1 MRVKRWF
8 AGGHGINGQMQ
19 RQGPYETDIEAAE
32 QVIMANGIP
41 MEGAFIWPELVDVAS
56 GNEDILAIIKDSNK
70 FPCDIS
76 PKARLY
82 NVT

>member
-1 MRVKRWF
+1 MRAKRWF
-8 AGGHGINGQMQ
+8 AKGGHIE
-19 RQGPYETDIEAAE
+19 RSGPYETDVEAAKY
-32 QVIMANGIP
+32 VIGTNGCP
-41 MEGAFIWPELVDVAS
+41 VEGAFIWPELVDIAS
-56 GNEDILAIIKDSNK
+56 GNEDILALIKDSNK